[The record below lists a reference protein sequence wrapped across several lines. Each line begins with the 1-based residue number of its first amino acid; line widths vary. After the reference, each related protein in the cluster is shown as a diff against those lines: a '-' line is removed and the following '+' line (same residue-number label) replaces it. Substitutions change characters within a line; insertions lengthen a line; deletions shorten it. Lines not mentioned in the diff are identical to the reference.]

1 MSEVTNMSQALQS
14 CQNKLDL
21 VLECLKD
28 LVKDAVQENEGEKKK
43 ELLTFIENSTEK
55 LQEFTEM
62 LDEEP
67 KINPLK
73 KRSFKTSTHVPEKK
87 LKFSPSPLMDLPNEI
102 WMKIMSFLSTCDIL
116 KNFNL
121 TCKHFHSLAINPS
134 AIKSLQLKLYD
145 TEDTSQCHKIVKV
158 LQRSKTLN
166 KLIFEGQGEV
176 MNHILAHGLKSNHL
190 KTLQVKCD
198 IKAPLSKKNLEY
210 IQNSNIKSLKFDEV
224 ILDNYAMQQIGAV
237 KTLKSVNISM
247 LGYSETYP
255 PFISISE
262 LIKTFTDSKIELE
275 DLAIVACKDLFEIY
289 PSVFEKFLE
298 ERGGTLK
305 KLKIRCTMNDTTMK
319 DERKGKKFSMKWNA
333 TPNLEELYYDDFG
346 SQNGTCPIEFGLE
359 MAKLTKLVLQ
369 NINGNILQIFG
380 TQNFPVLKRLYLHK
394 GFGNENV
401 SQHTI
406 FNILKNCTNLKSVK
420 LEGFDFSD
428 VQLSED
434 WYPILYKIY
443 KSFNVYIE
451 IVSSHN
457 WSLNLTTMDIEEY
470 LKKTDLATFDKYTK
484 IKKDYIDW
492 EKEQFRS
499 DEWLWWI

>member
-305 KLKIRCTMNDTTMK
+305 ILKIRCAMK
-319 DERKGKKFSMKWNA
+319 DNRENFSMKWNA
-333 TPNLEELYYDDFG
+333 TPNLKELYYDDYG
-346 SQNGTCPIEFGLE
+346 SQNGTCPIEFGLQ
-359 MAKLTKLVLQ
+359 MPKLTKLVLR
-369 NINGNILQIFG
+369 NIDGNMLQMIG
-380 TQNFPVLKRLYLHK
+380 TQTFPVLERLLLERR
-394 GFGNENV
+394 FGNENA
-401 SQHTI
+401 SQQTI
-406 FNILKNCTNLKSVK
+406 FNILENCPNLKSVK
-420 LEGFDFSD
+420 LEGFVISD
-428 VQLSED
+428 LESSEN
-434 WYPILYKIY
+434 WYSFLCNLYKT
-443 KSFNVYIE
+443 FNAYIE
-451 IVSSHN
+451 ILGYQGY
-457 WSLNLTTMDIEEY
+457 WEFNLSTIDIEKY
-470 LKKTDLATFDKYTK
+470 LEKTDLGTFDKYTK
-484 IKKDYIDW
+484 IKKDHLDW
-492 EKEQFRS
+492 KEEQYRR
-499 DEWLWWI
+499 DGCLWMW